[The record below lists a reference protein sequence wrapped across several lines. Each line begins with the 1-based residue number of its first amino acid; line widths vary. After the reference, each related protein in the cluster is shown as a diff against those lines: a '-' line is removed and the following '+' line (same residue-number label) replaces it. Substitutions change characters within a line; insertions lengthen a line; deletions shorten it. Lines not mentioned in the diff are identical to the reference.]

1 MIISSAGKT
10 REAMLSPNSWAR
22 SGIMTRRFVVSLV
35 FTGFAALSLAGCTSL
50 LGGDSSS
57 KLGGPSSVTVP
68 VGNNLAMP
76 PDLQLA
82 TPGTAHGYQ
91 AEALQEDAPVVPQK
105 KKTAALAKPKAGSD
119 SIYDG
124 GVASAAPQDVFDQYS
139 ISKTKP
145 DGTPKT
151 QAELSEELKLVILR
165 KKKQQNPSYGTIG
178 NIGNIFNDQ

>member
-1 MIISSAGKT
+1 MITSSVAKR
-10 REAMLSPNSWAR
+10 REAMLLPDSWATENT
-22 SGIMTRRFVVSLV
+22 MKLE
-35 FTGFAALSLAGCTSL
+35 FTIPLCVASILLAGCTSL
-50 LGGDSSS
+50 LGNDNPA
-57 KLGGPSSVTVP
+57 KLGGPSQVTVP

-82 TPGTAHGYQ
+82 TPGTGTAPGYD
-91 AEALQEDAPVVPQK
+91 AADTPAPV
-105 KKTAALAKPKAGSD
+105 KTAALAKPKVGSD
-119 SIYDG
+119 SVYGDG
-124 GVASAAPQDVFDQYS
+124 SASAAPADVFEQYG

-151 QAELSEELKLVILR
+151 QAELSAELKLAVLR